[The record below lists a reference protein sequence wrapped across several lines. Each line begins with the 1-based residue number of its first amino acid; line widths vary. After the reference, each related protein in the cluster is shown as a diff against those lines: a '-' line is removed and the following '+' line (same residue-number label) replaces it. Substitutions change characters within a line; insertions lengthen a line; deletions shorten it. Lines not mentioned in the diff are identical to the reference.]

1 MRKARPGVTEKK
13 DAISR
18 EPSSPPGSGN
28 ALPAGK
34 LERPVS
40 WQRALAPLLL
50 FVAFFYAA
58 VAAVLAGNGL
68 PFCYFPIGTLRA
80 AGILLLIGS
89 AVGPAVFLC
98 ARLVGDMSL
107 VLRGGRPPVVGGR
120 FARALALSRLAVP
133 FALIYLLANTAY
145 ANLKPAVLLINHRQY
160 DASLESMERALFGG
174 VLPTQWLLERSS
186 AAALHFW
193 DGVYGSFTLFMFV
206 SVTIALHYQG
216 LVGGSRLLLAYCI
229 GLFVDVFFTL
239 WIPSLGPIFVHPDWF
254 AAMSGSHSDTVRGYL
269 LFTVRQYAD
278 SPGTTYVYAGVSA
291 MPSYHVYAWACGLY
305 YWRRLPGWLLAA
317 GILLNLLNW
326 ISTVVLGWHYA
337 LDGLAGILLALPAT
351 WVVARVIPEARMQ
364 ERNRSAR
371 DGEEWT

>member
-1 MRKARPGVTEKK
+1 VTGRRE
-13 DAISR
+13 AISR
-18 EPSSPPGSGN
+18 EPSSPPGSGS

-34 LERPVS
+34 PGRPVPP
-40 WQRALAPLLL
+40 QRALAPVLL

-58 VAAVLAGNGL
+58 VVTVLAGNGL
-68 PFCYFPIGTLRA
+68 PFSYFPIGTPRA
-80 AGILLLIGS
+80 AGILLLLGS

-107 VLRGGRPPVVGGR
+107 VLRGGRPPFIGRR
-120 FARALALSRLAVP
+120 FARALDLSRLAVP

-145 ANLKPAVLLINHRQY
+145 SNLKPAVSLINHRQY
-160 DASLESMERALFGG
+160 DAWLESMERALFGG

-186 AAALHFW
+186 AAALYFW
-193 DGVYGSFTLFMFV
+193 DGVYGSVTLFMFV
-206 SVTIALHYQG
+206 SVTIALHYEG
-216 LVGGSRLLLAYCI
+216 IVGGSRLLLAYCI

-254 AAMSGSHSDTVRGYL
+254 EAMSGSNSDTVRRYL

-278 SPGTTYVYAGVSA
+278 SPGTTYAYAGISA

-337 LDGLAGILLALPAT
+337 LDGLAGILLVVPAT
-351 WVVARVIPEARMQ
+351 WVAARVIPESRTQ
-364 ERNRSAR
+364 KRNRSAR
-371 DGEEWT
+371 DGEELT